1 MGSFARLTTMAVAAA
16 ALATI
21 SAAAG
26 ADPLQDW
33 VDGKVATPT
42 VAYAGEPMELK
53 FSHPAPPA
61 SIVPPV
67 WQQSLEWF
75 GKLTG
80 GKVTFKQFGAGTL
93 HGPKDGFKAV
103 RSGIS
108 DFATCYSL
116 FEGRGFELTKVFA
129 LPFVSS
135 GDALKDARIQ
145 AEIGWEFFQ
154 PEFDA
159 QGVIYAGSSPIGVSD
174 ILAKKPI
181 AKLEDFK
188 GLKAIA
194 QGFPPE
200 AAAAL
205 SFVTLNIPYPD
216 IYTSFQQGIV
226 ESVIWTDGGFVPYK
240 IYELA
245 KEHTTLGLY
254 SAGIDTC
261 YSKATLDKLPAPLR
275 APFVGMQQ
283 MMSALVTQRIAVDFA
298 AKARGV
304 YDENKVVFHKLAPAE
319 LARMKAAV
327 KPMIETWAAEQEA
340 AGKPAR
346 KLLALIEEL
355 KAKYAPLSNEQVQRL
370 FIEQPLARPT
380 GG

>member
-1 MGSFARLTTMAVAAA
+1 MGPIARLATVAVAAG
-16 ALATI
+16 LATF
-21 SAAAG
+21 STAAG

-33 VDGKVATPT
+33 VDGKVAMPA
-42 VAYAGEPMELK
+42 VAYAGDAMELK

-67 WQQSLEWF
+67 WQQSLDWF

-80 GKVTFKQFGAGTL
+80 GKVTFKQYGAGTL
-93 HGPKDGFKAV
+93 HGPRDGFKAV

-116 FEGRGFELTKVFA
+116 FEGRGFELTKAFA

-135 GDALKDARIQ
+135 GDALVDARIM
-145 AEIGWEFFQ
+145 AEVGWEFFQ

-205 SFVTLNIPYPD
+205 GFVTLNIPYPD

-254 SAGIDTC
+254 AASIDTC
-261 YSKATLDKLPAPLR
+261 YSKATLEKLPAPLR
-275 APFVGMQQ
+275 APFVGMHQL
-283 MMSALVTQRIAVDFA
+283 MAALVTQRTAVDFA

-304 YDENKVVFHKLAPAE
+304 YEENKVVFHKVAPAE

-327 KPMIETWAAEQEA
+327 KPVIEKWVADQEA

-346 KLLALIEEL
+346 KLLARIEEL
-355 KAKYAPLSNEQVQRL
+355 KAKYAGMSNERMQRL
-370 FIEQPLARPT
+370 IVEQPVARPA